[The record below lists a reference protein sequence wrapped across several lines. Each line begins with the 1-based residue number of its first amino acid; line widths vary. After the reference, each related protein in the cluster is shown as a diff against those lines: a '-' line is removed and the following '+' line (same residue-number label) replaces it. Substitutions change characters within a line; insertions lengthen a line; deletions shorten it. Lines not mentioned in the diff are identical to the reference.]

1 MENQNELKIDL
12 LELLNY
18 QKKKILIIAAAFA
31 ACAVARFL
39 VSSLFITPK
48 YTASTRVYVLNRTN
62 ETNVVYADF
71 QTSTQM
77 LNDSKVLILGENVT
91 KEVIKELNLDMKPQ
105 KLANK
110 IHVTSPDNTRV
121 LQISVTD
128 SDPELA
134 ASIANTVRQEAVVQ
148 LETIM
153 AVDAVNLVYEA
164 SVPTAPSSP
173 NVMRNTALAALLGL
187 VGAVAVLSVVFVL
200 DDTIRTEEDVER
212 YLGLSTMGVIPES
225 DELNHMSGR
234 AKGGKTARKVLK

>member
-1 MENQNELKIDL
+1 
-12 LELLNY
+12 
-18 QKKKILIIAAAFA
+18 
-31 ACAVARFL
+31 
-39 VSSLFITPK
+39 
-48 YTASTRVYVLNRTN
+48 
-62 ETNVVYADF
+62 
-71 QTSTQM
+71 
-77 LNDSKVLILGENVT
+77 
-91 KEVIKELNLDMKPQ
+91 MKPQ

-212 YLGLSTMGVIPES
+212 YLGLSVFGVIPNCKEMSTEPES
-225 DELNHMSGR
+225 
-234 AKGGKTARKVLK
+234 KQARRRPPTMKKM